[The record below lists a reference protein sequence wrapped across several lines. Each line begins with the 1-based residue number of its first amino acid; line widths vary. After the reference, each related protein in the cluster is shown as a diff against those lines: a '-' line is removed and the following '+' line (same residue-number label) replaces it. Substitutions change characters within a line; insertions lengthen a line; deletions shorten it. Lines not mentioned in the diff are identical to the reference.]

1 MDGIR
6 LARMPALLL
15 LLIVPACRIPEL
27 RPADSGQCLPE
38 SFSGETSTENSSQ
51 VSINEFFSDP
61 ILTSLIDQA
70 LACNQELKILGE
82 DIQIA
87 NNEILRRRGAYLPFV
102 TLGGGARLDKFGRNT
117 ILGADNA
124 QGTLANGRHFPSPLP
139 DFLASS
145 NLSWQVDIWG
155 QLRNARD
162 AQTLRYLGT
171 VEGRNYVVTRLVA
184 DIAENY
190 YSLIGLDKR
199 LENLDRIISLQ
210 EESLERAKAKKEF
223 AQGTELAVQRFQ
235 AEVRKNQSEK
245 LIVAQEII
253 ETENRINFLVGRF
266 PEHVE
271 RSEEF
276 YNLSLHALS
285 LGVPADLLRN
295 RPDIRKAERELQAV
309 GLDVLVAEANFYP
322 KLNITAGVGYE
333 AFNAKY
339 LFRTPESLIY
349 SVAGDLSAP
358 LINRTAIK
366 ADYMNANA
374 TQLQAL
380 YNYQR
385 VVLNAFTEVINRV
398 NMVRNYST
406 AIEIKKQQLDALEAS
421 VDVATKL
428 FIAARADYI
437 EVLLAQRDLNDA
449 RLVLIDTKKKQLTAI
464 VDTYQALGGGLIP
477 FTYPDSTTVVPPEP
491 TMRLQGAPA
500 KDGPAARPQVPPAPE
515 VPPASD

>member
-1 MDGIR
+1 
-6 LARMPALLL
+6 MPVLVLS
-15 LLIVPACRIPEL
+15 LLISGCRIPEL
-27 RPADSGQCLPE
+27 RPADPGRDLPE
-38 SFSGETSTENSSQ
+38 SFNGTTSTENSSQ
-51 VSINEFFSDP
+51 VSINEFFDDP
-61 ILTSLIDQA
+61 ILTGLISQG
-70 LACNQELKILGE
+70 LAGNQDLKILGE
-82 DIQIA
+82 EIQIA

-102 TLGGGARLDKFGRNT
+102 TLGGGARLDKFGRDT

-124 QGTLANGRHFPSPLP
+124 QGTRANGQNFPTPLP
-139 DFLASS
+139 DFLAAA

-162 AQTLRYLGT
+162 AACLRYLGT
-171 VEGRNYVVTRLVA
+171 SEGRNYVVTRLVA

-190 YSLIGLDKR
+190 YSLIALDKR
-199 LENLDRIISLQ
+199 IETLDKIIALQ

-223 AQGTELAVQRFQ
+223 GQGTELAVQRFQ

-245 LIVAQEII
+245 LLINQEII
-253 ETENRINFLVGRF
+253 ETENRINFLVGRY
-266 PEHVE
+266 PERVE
-271 RSEEF
+271 RSAAF
-276 YNLSLHALS
+276 YDLSLHALS
-285 LGVPADLLRN
+285 QGAPSDLLRN
-295 RPDIRKAERELQAV
+295 RPDIRQAERELQAA

-339 LFRTPESLIY
+339 LFNTPESLLY
-349 SVAGDLSAP
+349 NVGGDLIAP

-374 TQLQAL
+374 KQLQAL

-398 NMVRNYST
+398 NMVQNYTTS
-406 AIEIKKQQLDALEAS
+406 IEIKKQQLESLEAS

-428 FIAARADYI
+428 FLAARADYI

-449 RLVLIDTKKKQLTAI
+449 RVVLIETKKKQLTAI

-477 FTYPDSTTVVPPEP
+477 FNYPDSTAVEP
-491 TMRLQGAPA
+491 SSPLPSAPTDN
-500 KDGPAARPQVPPAPE
+500 KPVTVPPAPAAAAADKGE
-515 VPPASD
+515 EKP